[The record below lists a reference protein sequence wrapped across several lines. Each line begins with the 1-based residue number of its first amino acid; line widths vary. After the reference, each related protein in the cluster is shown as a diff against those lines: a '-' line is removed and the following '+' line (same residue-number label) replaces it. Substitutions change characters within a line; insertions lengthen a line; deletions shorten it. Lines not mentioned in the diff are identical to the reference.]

1 MKLTYTDEKHEKAR
15 QYYADHREKLLA
27 KQRIRQKADRLNDP
41 ERLRSYHRKW
51 ATNHPE
57 KRMECRTKWRLENK
71 VKERA
76 QLMANRHVP
85 LNPNCEI
92 CGSTEK
98 LHRHHDDYSKPLEVL
113 TLCPTCHKQ
122 RQKTVK
128 AKDPGIIGQTRY
140 LHGLEPVKILKDGWI
155 EGEDLRYWKVQVI
168 ESGEIK
174 LVYGSHCH
182 IKQDMNKLVSAMC
195 GERLR
200 LGQIQEYKVTSFG
213 GKGIEQ

>member
-41 ERLRSYHRKW
+41 ERIRSYHRKW

-85 LNPNCEI
+85 LKPNCEM
-92 CGSTEK
+92 CSSTEE
-98 LHRHHDDYSKPLEVL
+98 LHRHHDDYNKPLEVL
-113 TLCPTCHKQ
+113 TLCPKCHKKRH
-122 RQKTVK
+122 RQIKIKEGSTV
-128 AKDPGIIGQTRY
+128 GQTRY
-140 LHGLEPVKILKDGWI
+140 LHGVEPVKVLKDGWI
-155 EGEDLRYWKVQVI
+155 EGEDLRYWEVQVLATN
-168 ESGEIK
+168 EVK
-174 LVYGSHCH
+174 LVYAPHCFTKPDNRKH
-182 IKQDMNKLVSAMC
+182 TKATV
-195 GERLR
+195 
-200 LGQIQEYKVTSFG
+200 G
-213 GKGIEQ
+213 GKKMED

>member
-1 MKLTYTDEKHEKAR
+1 MVTIER
-15 QYYADHREKLLA
+15 RREYCRNWRKNLPENALA
-27 KQRIRQKADRLNDP
+27 
-41 ERLRSYHRKW
+41 S
-51 ATNHPE
+51 
-57 KRMECRTKWRLENK
+57 RTKWRIKNK

-76 QLMANRHVP
+76 CLMANRHV
-85 LNPNCEI
+85 LLKPNCEL
-92 CGSTEK
+92 CNSTEK
-98 LHRHHDDYSKPLEVL
+98 LARHHDDYNKPLEVL
-113 TLCPTCHKQ
+113 TLCPKCHRKRH
-122 RQKTVK
+122 RQIKVK
-128 AKDPGIIGQTRY
+128 EGSYIGQTRY

-200 LGQIQEYKVTSFG
+200 LGQIQEYKVATFG
-213 GKGIEQ
+213 GK